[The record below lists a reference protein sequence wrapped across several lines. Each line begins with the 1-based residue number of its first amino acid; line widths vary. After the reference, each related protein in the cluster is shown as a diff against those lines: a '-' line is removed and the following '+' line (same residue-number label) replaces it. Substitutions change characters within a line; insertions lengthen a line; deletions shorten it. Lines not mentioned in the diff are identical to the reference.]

1 MIVELSRETSRA
13 EIVVK
18 GKVQRVNF
26 RNFAQETAK
35 KHHLLGTARNVPNYD
50 EDVAIICEGPRRI
63 IERYILDLKK
73 NARLPIRIDDLQVH
87 YTTPT
92 GEFQD
97 FNFERSADLTKAL
110 GERLDCLLEFMKVLD
125 SRLEEL
131 NHKLDGPRFNKTQRF
146 DKKKDSRH
154 KN

>member
-1 MIVELSRETSRA
+1 LSEETSRA

-26 RNFAQETAK
+26 RNFTKETAK
-35 KHHLLGTARNVPNYD
+35 KHHLLGTAQNVPNYD

-73 NARLPIRIDDLQVH
+73 NVRPPIRIDDLQVH
-87 YTTPT
+87 YTAPT
-92 GEFQD
+92 GEFED
-97 FNFERSADLTKAL
+97 FNFERSTDLTKAL

-125 SRLEEL
+125 TRLEEL
-131 NHKLDGPRFNKTQRF
+131 NHKVDALRFNRAQRF
-146 DKKKDSRH
+146 DKKKHSRH